1 MLKIKFTAV
10 LLIAFL
16 LQVNA
21 QEFLTPSY
29 TFSHKKTSYVTLKDG
44 TEKKGT
50 LSDIDIKKG
59 LIKKITIVDD
69 ATGKKLKLK
78 AQDVS
83 SMYLVP
89 SGFDKL
95 TKATS
100 FLKDAQKWNNDKLN
114 QDFLSQGYVY
124 FENSNVKIKKKVL
137 PMLMQLL
144 NPDFSNHVKV
154 YHDPMA
160 KQTASVGIGGV
171 TLAGGDA
178 KSYYVKIE
186 GESTAYLL
194 TRKDYKKEF
203 KPFWTK
209 CPAVTEK
216 FTDAKWTDLPKHIVE
231 YTETCGK

>member
-1 MLKIKFTAV
+1 MLKIKFTAI

-21 QEFLTPSY
+21 QEFLTPSH

-50 LSDIDIKKG
+50 LSDLDYKKG
-59 LIKKITIVDD
+59 LIKSIAIVDE
-69 ATGKKLKLK
+69 TGKKLKLK

-83 SMYLVP
+83 SMYLAP
-89 SGFDKL
+89 SGLDNL
-95 TKATS
+95 AKATN
-100 FLKDAQKWNNDKLN
+100 FLSNAQKWNNDKLN

-124 FENSNVKIKKKVL
+124 FENTDVKIKKKVV

-144 NPDFSNHVKV
+144 NPDFSKHVKV
-154 YHDPMA
+154 YHDPLA
-160 KQTASVGIGGV
+160 KQTTSVGIGGV

-186 GESTAYLL
+186 GENTANLL
-194 TRKDYKKEF
+194 TKKDYKKEF

-209 CPAVTEK
+209 CSAVTEK
-216 FTDAKWTDLPKHIVE
+216 FVDVKWTDLPKHIVE